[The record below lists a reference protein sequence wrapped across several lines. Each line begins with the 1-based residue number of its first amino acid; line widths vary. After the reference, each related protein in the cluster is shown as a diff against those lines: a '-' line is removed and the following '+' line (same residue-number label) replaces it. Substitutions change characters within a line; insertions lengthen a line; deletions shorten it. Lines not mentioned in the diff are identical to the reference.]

1 MHNATQIEQEIQKS
15 NRVTRFGEKLEL
27 RYQNDIHQT
36 RQHHLT
42 LCLIIGCI
50 TFSSFVL
57 WKVFINPEDLFR
69 TILKMLGTSLISTT
83 LGVILVR
90 MLSTRWR
97 ESVALIPSYTGFL
110 TSYDVVV
117 NGAQPIISDQPL
129 FIFCWPLMLIY
140 VNTCMK
146 SPFKTALRYNIF
158 CIVITSWAVHQ
169 APISA
174 SAGGLMMTAIGSSA
188 FFSLLGNYWSNS
200 EVRRSYLY
208 WLREETRASSL
219 SDANNDLQRLSET
232 DTLTGLANRRQ
243 VQPQLDLLTDDHINS
258 KSDGAVLLID
268 IDHFKKYND
277 YYGHILGDECLR
289 IVANTLSSCIN
300 NKHAIA
306 RFGGEEFIA
315 ILPNVEPEE
324 ARNIANLLLH
334 SIDALNIP
342 HLGRADGVSNI
353 TVSIG
358 MAHSASVEITDN
370 APLLDQ
376 ADRALYRAKRSG
388 RNRIEDAGSISPLG
402 DESLLTPEDI
412 RIALSERQF
421 ELHFQPIYQLEP
433 YKLIGYESLIRW
445 QHPKLGMV
453 PPDLFIG
460 MAERS
465 GLIETVGEWVL
476 KTACTQASQ
485 WPNSLTLSVNLS
497 PLQLVNPDLPAKVAA
512 LLESTG
518 LPGNRLLLE
527 LTEGAPLRIDEHV
540 LNSIEQI
547 KSFGVRFALDDF
559 GQGHA
564 NLAYLLQLS
573 FDVLKIDRQ
582 ALQIADPAKRFQV
595 LQALLMLGQ
604 TFEVKVI
611 AEGVESADDLSL
623 LRKLGFDHAQ
633 GYFLGRPQPILV
645 SDNKLLTG

>member
-15 NRVTRFGEKLEL
+15 NRVTRFGENLEL

-69 TILKMLGTSLISTT
+69 TTLKMLGTSLISTT

-90 MLSTRWR
+90 MHSTRWR
-97 ESVALIPSYTGFL
+97 ESVALIPSYTGFI

-146 SPFKTALRYNIF
+146 SPFKIALRYNIF
-158 CIVITSWAVHQ
+158 CMVVTSWAVHQ

-289 IVANTLSSCIN
+289 IVANTLNSCIN
-300 NKHAIA
+300 NKHTIA

-324 ARNIANLLLH
+324 ARNIANLVLH

-342 HLGRADGVSNI
+342 HLGRADGVSTI

-388 RNRIEDAGSISPLG
+388 RNRIEDAGSICPLG

-412 RIALSERQF
+412 RIALSEKQF

-465 GLIETVGEWVL
+465 GLIETVGE
-476 KTACTQASQ
+476 
-485 WPNSLTLSVNLS
+485 
-497 PLQLVNPDLPAKVAA
+497 
-512 LLESTG
+512 
-518 LPGNRLLLE
+518 
-527 LTEGAPLRIDEHV
+527 
-540 LNSIEQI
+540 
-547 KSFGVRFALDDF
+547 
-559 GQGHA
+559 
-564 NLAYLLQLS
+564 
-573 FDVLKIDRQ
+573 
-582 ALQIADPAKRFQV
+582 
-595 LQALLMLGQ
+595 
-604 TFEVKVI
+604 
-611 AEGVESADDLSL
+611 
-623 LRKLGFDHAQ
+623 
-633 GYFLGRPQPILV
+633 
-645 SDNKLLTG
+645 